1 VGLILLGLGGVVT
14 FALETTYI
22 HLLAVVAG
30 NSAYAFSLMVFAFL
44 VGLSSG
50 AGLGRRWLATSRGV
64 LERLAV
70 LELLLAVTLL
80 LGSFLWAAVPSYFAS
95 FAQHAPTRTF
105 AAREFIRFLVCCL
118 AMVPPAVLIGAI
130 YPLAMECVGASHP
143 TQRVAAMGRAA
154 ALNTLGNI
162 AGALLGGFVLVNE
175 LGSLRGIQ
183 LLAATCIVL
192 AAVPLLASRAWR
204 APIPLAAAAL
214 ALELLVVQPSSL
226 DLNAL
231 STGANVYFQAQGW
244 GTVVD
249 HRESVEGGLTTLA
262 ESTDADGTPV
272 RTLLTNGKFQGD
284 DSLHREMKAQI
295 GFSLVPLLH
304 VPERGRAAIIGLGT
318 GVSTRIASDAGFE
331 HLDVIELSQD
341 IVDMARTHFS
351 RINGGVLERPRV
363 HTHVT
368 DGRNFLLLS
377 NQPYEF
383 IGMEVSSIWFA
394 GAANLYNREFYTI
407 ARGALAERGVLQQWI
422 QLHRLS
428 HEDILSIIATLRT
441 VFPRVWLYVVGSQGV
456 LVGCTWD
463 CSPKPET
470 LASID
475 QEPGLAQ
482 ARSVLQ
488 AGSAEL
494 LGSRLLAPEDVDRM
508 LASAGVS
515 GEALVSTDDNLRLE
529 YSTPRGN
536 VRRYAE
542 SLRDNLEFLRGFMP
556 REPGAQQAPPVATD
570 TPP

>member
-1 VGLILLGLGGVVT
+1 
-14 FALETTYI
+14 
-22 HLLAVVAG
+22 
-30 NSAYAFSLMVFAFL
+30 
-44 VGLSSG
+44 
-50 AGLGRRWLATSRGV
+50 
-64 LERLAV
+64 
-70 LELLLAVTLL
+70 
-80 LGSFLWAAVPSYFAS
+80 
-95 FAQHAPTRTF
+95 
-105 AAREFIRFLVCCL
+105 
-118 AMVPPAVLIGAI
+118 
-130 YPLAMECVGASHP
+130 
-143 TQRVAAMGRAA
+143 
-154 ALNTLGNI
+154 
-162 AGALLGGFVLVNE
+162 
-175 LGSLRGIQ
+175 
-183 LLAATCIVL
+183 
-192 AAVPLLASRAWR
+192 
-204 APIPLAAAAL
+204 
-214 ALELLVVQPSSL
+214 
-226 DLNAL
+226 
-231 STGANVYFQAQGW
+231 
-244 GTVVD
+244 
-249 HRESVEGGLTTLA
+249 
-262 ESTDADGTPV
+262 
-272 RTLLTNGKFQGD
+272 
-284 DSLHREMKAQI
+284 MKAQI

-482 ARSVLQ
+482 ARSILQ
-488 AGSAEL
+488 AGAAEL

-556 REPGAQQAPPVATD
+556 REPGAQEAPPVATD